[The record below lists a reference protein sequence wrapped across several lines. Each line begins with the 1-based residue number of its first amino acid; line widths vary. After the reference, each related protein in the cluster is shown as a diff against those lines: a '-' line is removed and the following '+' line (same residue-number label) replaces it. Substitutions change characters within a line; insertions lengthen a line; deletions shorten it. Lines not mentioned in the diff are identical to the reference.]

1 MENNIIQ
8 QELFEIREE
17 KEQVAKKEND
27 VVSYQNIVLKSNVIK
42 DEYTDFIAKAF
53 DLKVSDTSTVLV
65 PNKLNLERLKPW
77 NIGVICGSSGSG
89 KSTILR
95 HLAQKSGG
103 VISSPSFDEQRC
115 LISNFDKISPK
126 EATMLLSS
134 IGLASVPTWIRP
146 YNVLSNGEKYR
157 ANLAKAIYD
166 AKDGE
171 IIFMDEYT
179 SVVDRNVAKAM
190 SNALQKYIRK
200 TNKRIILASC
210 HYDIFDWLLPDWI
223 YDLNKGGALLAGDCL
238 RRERPKI
245 ELQVFRTTCDT
256 WERFKKYHYMTSDL
270 NESSTC
276 FCFVWED
283 KLVAFVGVLPF
294 PSGTMKNA
302 FRGHRTVV
310 LPDFQG
316 LGIGSKVT
324 SFIAAIYKSI
334 GRVYYTKTVNPALG
348 KYREASPLWQ
358 ATPRNLKIME
368 QKDIDSNMMG
378 GLARPSYCHKYI
390 GQPIYGYEELLLPI
404 EEIRYNNSM
413 KGQLTFDF

>member
-8 QELFEIREE
+8 QELFEIQEE

-179 SVVDRNVAKAM
+179 R
-190 SNALQKYIRK
+190 QKR
-200 TNKRIILASC
+200 C
-210 HYDIFDWLLPDWI
+210 
-223 YDLNKGGALLAGDCL
+223 KGHVKCTS
-238 RRERPKI
+238 KI
-245 ELQVFRTTCDT
+245 
-256 WERFKKYHYMTSDL
+256 H
-270 NESSTC
+270 
-276 FCFVWED
+276 
-283 KLVAFVGVLPF
+283 
-294 PSGTMKNA
+294 
-302 FRGHRTVV
+302 
-310 LPDFQG
+310 
-316 LGIGSKVT
+316 
-324 SFIAAIYKSI
+324 
-334 GRVYYTKTVNPALG
+334 TKD
-348 KYREASPLWQ
+348 E
-358 ATPRNLKIME
+358 
-368 QKDIDSNMMG
+368 
-378 GLARPSYCHKYI
+378 
-390 GQPIYGYEELLLPI
+390 
-404 EEIRYNNSM
+404 
-413 KGQLTFDF
+413 